1 MIFIKAP
8 AKPGAQGALRDWP
21 RWLSVAEPKGIE
33 MTSAVLFLKAMG
45 LLAGAALLVAFVA
58 AGAEAMLGKRKFR

>member
-1 MIFIKAP
+1 VIGRVEA
-8 AKPGAQGALRDWP
+8 GT
-21 RWLSVAEPKGIE
+21 AEPKGID
-33 MTSAVLFLKAMG
+33 MTSAVLFLKAVG